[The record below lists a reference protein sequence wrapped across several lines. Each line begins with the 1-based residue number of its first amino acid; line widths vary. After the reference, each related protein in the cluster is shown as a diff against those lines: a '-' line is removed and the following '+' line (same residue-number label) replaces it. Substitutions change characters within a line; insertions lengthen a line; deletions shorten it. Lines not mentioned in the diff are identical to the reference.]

1 MKILM
6 INVVCGIRSTG
17 RICTDLAET
26 LNERGDQVK
35 IVYGREAVPEKY
47 EKFALKMGSDA
58 GVKMHAL
65 KARLFDRCGF
75 GSTFAT
81 RDIIKQIEEYDPDI
95 IHLHN
100 IHGYYINVEELF
112 KYLKRCGKKVV
123 WTLHDC
129 WSFTGHCAYFD
140 YVECEKWKT
149 GCHHCEQKTEYP
161 ARNGFDMSKK
171 NFAQKKEIFTGVENM
186 TLVTP
191 SRWLSDLVSQSYL
204 KEYEIK
210 VIPNGVDTSVFKPTP
225 SNIKERYSCTG
236 KKVILGVA
244 AVWDKRKGLDSFIE
258 LSQRLDDSYKIIL
271 VGLDEKQIQ
280 ELPENI
286 IGIQRTNSVSELAEL
301 YSAADVFVN
310 PTLEDNYPTTNIEA
324 IACGT
329 PVITFETGGSTE
341 SAEMYGVS
349 VPRKDTDALIEAI
362 MNVENITKKDIDID
376 YKATVRK
383 YMKLYEEHI

>member
-204 KEYEIK
+204 KEYETK
-210 VIPNGVDTSVFKPTP
+210 VIPNGVDTSVFKPT
-225 SNIKERYSCTG
+225 SSDIKERYSCTG

-244 AVWDKRKGLDSFIE
+244 AVWDKRKGLDTFIE
-258 LSQRLDDSYKIIL
+258 LSEKLSDDYKIIL
-271 VGLDEKQIQ
+271 VGLSEKQIQ

-301 YSAADVFVN
+301 YSVADVFVN

-329 PVITFETGGSTE
+329 PVITFETGGSPE